1 MLACAGCCH
10 FFAVDV
16 LMEYPRIYVA
26 PDEAQG
32 AADTSQ
38 ARSALRPVHWKRV
51 EVRPLIEDVLDA
63 LSSRLENQTVRA
75 EVDVPPAHIAWAD
88 GEMLRRC
95 VLGLTLHALD
105 AMPEGGELFVTSHVG
120 PHGFE
125 LEIADSGRADS
136 ESFRATAREAI
147 PVGTSKIH
155 GGEVALAHRLAAAHG
170 GEITARNCPDGGTAR
185 TIRIPHRAL
194 EAAA

>member
-1 MLACAGCCH
+1 MN
-10 FFAVDV
+10 
-16 LMEYPRIYVA
+16 YPRIYVA
-26 PDEAQG
+26 PEEAQR
-32 AADTSQ
+32 AADSPLS
-38 ARSALRPVHWKRV
+38 RSALRPVHWKRV
-51 EVRPLIEDVLDA
+51 EVRPLVNDVLEA
-63 LSSRLENQTVRA
+63 LSSRLESQTIRA
-75 EVDVPPAHIAWAD
+75 EIDVPPAHVTWAD

-95 VLGLTLHALD
+95 VLGLTLHALE
-105 AMPEGGELFVTSHVG
+105 AMPAGGELYVTSHVG
-120 PHGFE
+120 PQGFE

-136 ESFRATAREAI
+136 ECIRAAMEST
-147 PVGTSKIH
+147 PSSLSKIH

>member
-1 MLACAGCCH
+1 MN
-10 FFAVDV
+10 
-16 LMEYPRIYVA
+16 YPRIYVA
-26 PDEAQG
+26 PDEAQSS
-32 AADTSQ
+32 ADSP
-38 ARSALRPVHWKRV
+38 ASRSALRPVHWKRV
-51 EVRPLIEDVLDA
+51 EVRPLIEQVLES
-63 LSSRLENQTVRA
+63 LSSKLESQTIRA
-75 EVDVPPAHIAWAD
+75 EVDVPPAHVAWAD

-95 VLGLTLHALD
+95 VLGLTLHALE
-105 AMPEGGELFVTSHVG
+105 AMPQGGELYVTSHVG
-120 PHGFE
+120 PRGFE

-136 ESFRATAREAI
+136 EEFRKFVVKSAVAN
-147 PVGTSKIH
+147 TSKIN

>member
-1 MLACAGCCH
+1 MN
-10 FFAVDV
+10 
-16 LMEYPRIYVA
+16 YPRIYVA
-26 PDEAQG
+26 PEEAQSSAG
-32 AADTSQ
+32 SPVT
-38 ARSALRPVHWKRV
+38 RSALRPVHWKRV
-51 EVRPLIEDVLDA
+51 EVRTLVNDVLDA
-63 LSSRLENQTVRA
+63 LSSQLESQTVRT
-75 EVDVPPAHIAWAD
+75 EIDVPPAHVAWAD

-95 VLGLTLHALD
+95 VLGLTLHALE
-105 AMPEGGELFVTSHVG
+105 AMPAGGELYVTSHVG
-120 PHGFE
+120 PKGFE

-136 ESFRATAREAI
+136 ESFRTTVVESVAATNC
-147 PVGTSKIH
+147 KIH

>member
-1 MLACAGCCH
+1 L
-10 FFAVDV
+10 V
-16 LMEYPRIYVA
+16 LSLRFDLVSRFNYPRIYVA
-26 PDEAQG
+26 PVEAQSTV
-32 AADTSQ
+32 DSPLT
-38 ARSALRPVHWKRV
+38 RSALRPVHWKRV
-51 EVRPLIEDVLDA
+51 EVRPLVHEVLEA
-63 LSSRLENQTVRA
+63 LSSRLESQTIRA
-75 EVDVPPAHIAWAD
+75 EIDVPPAHIAWAD

-95 VLGLTLHALD
+95 VLGLTLHALE
-105 AMPEGGELFVTSHVG
+105 AMPSGGELYVTSHVG
-120 PHGFE
+120 PRGFE

-136 ESFRATAREAI
+136 ECIRAAAMETAAS
-147 PVGTSKIH
+147 TSSKVH

>member
-1 MLACAGCCH
+1 LDLKSRMN
-10 FFAVDV
+10 
-16 LMEYPRIYVA
+16 YPRIYVA
-26 PDEAQG
+26 PDEAPST
-32 AADTSQ
+32 ADSPL

-51 EVRPLIEDVLDA
+51 EVRPLVNDVLDA
-63 LSSRLENQTVRA
+63 LSSRLESQTIRA
-75 EVDVPPAHIAWAD
+75 EIDVPPAHVTWAD

-95 VLGLTLHALD
+95 VLGLTLHALE
-105 AMPEGGELFVTSHVG
+105 AMPTGGELYVTSHVG
-120 PHGFE
+120 PQGFE

-136 ESFRATAREAI
+136 ECIRAAAME
-147 PVGTSKIH
+147 PVASSSSKVR

>member
-1 MLACAGCCH
+1 M
-10 FFAVDV
+10 D
-16 LMEYPRIYVA
+16 YPRIYVA
-26 PDEAQG
+26 PDEAHG
-32 AADTSQ
+32 LADTLQ
-38 ARSALRPVHWKRV
+38 IRSALRPVHRKRV
-51 EVRPLIEDVLDA
+51 EVRPLIEEVLDA
-63 LSSRLENQTVRA
+63 LSTRLEIQTVRA
-75 EVDVPPAHIAWAD
+75 EVDVSPAHVAWAD

-95 VLGLTLHALD
+95 VLGLTLHALE
-105 AMPEGGELFVTSHVG
+105 AMPEGGELVVTSHVG

-136 ESFRATAREAI
+136 ESFRATARQA
-147 PVGTSKIH
+147 VSMTTNKFN

>member
-1 MLACAGCCH
+1 MN
-10 FFAVDV
+10 
-16 LMEYPRIYVA
+16 YPRIYVA
-26 PDEAQG
+26 PGEK
-32 AADTSQ
+32 Q
-38 ARSALRPVHWKRV
+38 APVDLLQFRSALRPVHWKRV
-51 EVRPLIEDVLDA
+51 EVRPLINEVLEA
-63 LSSRLENQTVRA
+63 LSSRLESQIIRA
-75 EVDVPPAHIAWAD
+75 EIDVPPAHVAWAD

-120 PHGFE
+120 PSGLE

-136 ESFRATAREAI
+136 EAFRTSMIEPSAAS
-147 PVGTSKIH
+147 VSKIH